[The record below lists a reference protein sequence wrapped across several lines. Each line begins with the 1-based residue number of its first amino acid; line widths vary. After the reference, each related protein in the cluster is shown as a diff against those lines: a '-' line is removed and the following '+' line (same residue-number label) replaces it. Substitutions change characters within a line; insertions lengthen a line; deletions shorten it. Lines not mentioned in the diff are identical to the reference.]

1 MTSLFN
7 IYVWLDEKVLFD
19 WKENNAEVYS
29 KFKQEFEDQHTY
41 LRTVLQERWNAQE
54 MLFIPIPIV

>member
-1 MTSLFN
+1 MN
-7 IYVWLDEKVLFD
+7 EKVLFD
-19 WKENNAEVYS
+19 WKEKNAEVYS
-29 KFKQEFEDQHTY
+29 KFKQELEDQHTY